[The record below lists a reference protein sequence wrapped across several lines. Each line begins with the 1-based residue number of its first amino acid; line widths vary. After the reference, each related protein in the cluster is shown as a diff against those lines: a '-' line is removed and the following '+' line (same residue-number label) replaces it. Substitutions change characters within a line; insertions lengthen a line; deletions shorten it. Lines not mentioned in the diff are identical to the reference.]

1 MKLKRK
7 SALSALV
14 VLIGGTLII
23 IAFLIGFRLGNSH
36 SSLCPPFD
44 INSSLFCEAYHT
56 LQSKFVDRDKLD
68 TQKML
73 YGAISGMVNSL
84 DDPYTVFFDPKESK
98 MFDQDM
104 AGKFEGIGAEIGIR
118 KGQLQII
125 APLKGTPAQKA
136 GILAGD
142 KILKIDDK
150 STIDINIDEAAQ
162 LIRGPQGSYVTLTI
176 FREGWQKPKEIKI
189 KRGVIKIPSL
199 KWKLESGNI
208 AYVGLYG
215 FNRETG
221 DDFKQIAYQILN
233 SPAKGIILDLRN
245 NPGGLLDQTEDIA
258 KWFLKRG
265 QVIVIVKGRSDEKST
280 ITTSDGKLSDYPLVI
295 LVNQG
300 TASGAEILAAA
311 LRDNRKALLIGEKT
325 FGKGLVQEEE
335 RLSGGSLLKVTIA
348 RWLTPKGVCIN
359 KKGIG
364 PDVKIKMTEEDYKA
378 KRDPQLKKAIEI
390 MKKIS

>member
-7 SALSALV
+7 SVLSASA
-14 VLIGGTLII
+14 VLISGSLII
-23 IAFLIGFRLGNSH
+23 IAFLIGFRLGISRNG
-36 SSLCPPFD
+36 LCPPFD
-44 INSSLFCEAYHT
+44 INSSLFCEAYHK
-56 LQSKFVDRDKLD
+56 LQDKFVDRDKLD

-118 KGQLQII
+118 KGRLQII

-136 GILAGD
+136 GIIAGD
-142 KILKIDDK
+142 KILKIGDK
-150 STIDINIDEAAQ
+150 STIDMNIDEAAQ
-162 LIRGPQGSYVTLTI
+162 LIRGPRGSSVSLTVL
-176 FREGWQKPKEIKI
+176 REGWQKPKEIKI
-189 KRGVIKIPSL
+189 KREVIKIPSL
-199 KWKLESGNI
+199 EWKLESGNI
-208 AYVGLYG
+208 AYIGLYY
-215 FNRETG
+215 FHRETG
-221 DDFKQIAYQILN
+221 DDFEKVAYQILD
-233 SPAKGIILDLRN
+233 SPAKRIILDLRN
-245 NPGGLLDQTEDIA
+245 NPGGLLDETEDIA

-265 QVIVIVKGRSDEKST
+265 QTIVIVKGRNNEKPT
-280 ITTSDGKLSDYPLVI
+280 ITVSDGKLSDYPLVI

-300 TASGAEILAAA
+300 TASGAEILATA
-311 LRDNRKALLIGEKT
+311 LRDNRKAPLVGEKT

-348 RWLTPKGVCIN
+348 RWLTPKGVCID

-390 MKKIS
+390 IKKIS